1 MTITRR
7 HFIKQNLLA
16 SGAFLLPGPLQE
28 KTMVVTVRGTIPA
41 ASMGLTLVHEHV
53 LVDFIGADNIV
64 PGRYNRKDAF
74 DLALPH
80 LRDLRRKGCKTIVE
94 CTPQWLGRDPLL
106 LRKLS
111 EASDLHILTNTGYYG
126 AAAEKYLPASIKTIN
141 AAQLASAWTGEYTQ
155 GIGDT
160 GIKPGF
166 MKLGVDDVPFSDSIL
181 KIIEAGALTH
191 RATGLPIAIHTSKGG
206 NPAREE
212 LRLLTEKGVPA
223 DAFIWVH
230 AQNERDPAVYEE
242 IARAGAWVEL
252 DGFHRDQTD
261 AYVAMLLRLKI
272 QRCWHRVLISQDA
285 GWYHVGE
292 PGGGSFRPYLDIF
305 DHLLPAMRKSGFTE
319 EDITQL
325 MVINPSVAFSL
336 RGK

>member
-1 MTITRR
+1 MITTRR
-7 HFIKQNLLA
+7 QFIKQNMLAAGALLFPA
-16 SGAFLLPGPLQE
+16 TLQE
-28 KTMVVTVRGTIPA
+28 KNIVMTVRGPIPA
-41 ASMGLTLVHEHV
+41 RSMGLTLVHEHI
-53 LVDFIGADNIV
+53 LVDFIGADSIV
-64 PGRYNRKDAF
+64 PGRYNRKEAF

-80 LRDLRRKGCKTIVE
+80 LRDLYNKGCRTLVE

-106 LRKLS
+106 LRELS
-111 EASDLHILTNTGYYG
+111 AASKLHILTNTGYYG
-126 AAAEKYLPASIKTIN
+126 AAEEKFLPASLKTTT
-141 AAQLASAWTGEYTQ
+141 AAQLAAAWADEYTK
-155 GIGDT
+155 GIGET

-166 MKLGVDDVPFSDSIL
+166 MKLGADDLPFTDNIQKIL
-181 KIIEAGALTH
+181 KAGALTH
-191 RATGLPIAIHTSKGG
+191 RSTGLPIAIHTSKGG

-212 LRLLTEKGVPA
+212 LRLLTENGAAP

-230 AQNERDPAVYEE
+230 AQNEQDPAVYEE

-272 QRCWHRVLISQDA
+272 QRCWHRVLVSQDA

-292 PGGGSFRPYLDIF
+292 PGGGNFRPYLDIF

-319 EDITQL
+319 EDINQL
-325 MVINPSVAFSL
+325 MVINPSLAFCI
-336 RGK
+336 RKI